1 MRNNI
6 SFLKRPDLEIF
17 NEYNES
23 IFIEIEKTV
32 FGMEKNVIIG
42 VIYKPPNTD
51 INTFNDQFATLM
63 ENIKQEEKI
72 CYLMGD
78 YNINLLK
85 IESHGPTSV
94 FNDIMYSNGFIPLI
108 TRPTRVTE
116 STATLIDNILQID

>member
-1 MRNNI
+1 MRDNI

-42 VIYKPPNTD
+42 VIYRPPNTD
-51 INTFNDQFATLM
+51 INTFNDQFATLK

-78 YNINLLK
+78 YNMNLLNVK
-85 IESHGPTSV
+85 LHGPTSD
-94 FNDIMYSNGFIPLI
+94 FYDIMHSNGFILW
-108 TRPTRVTE
+108 
-116 STATLIDNILQID
+116 